1 MVAVMLL
8 LLSVHGV
15 TASSATTSSTAS
27 TEGPPVAVT
36 TVSPD
41 EISARHR
48 NLQFDI
54 GPDPN
59 ISYIGFRLTLDYT
72 VSASVNSENV
82 RTSYYRDEGCNRRL
96 DPDTEAAIST
106 DIIPDATPT
115 GGGTRTV
122 RDLCPILVM
131 FQLLFFGLCE
141 TS

>member
-1 MVAVMLL
+1 MVAVILL
-8 LLSVHGV
+8 LLSAHRA
-15 TASSATTSSTAS
+15 TASTATSTTSSTAS

-36 TVSPD
+36 TVSPE
-41 EISARHR
+41 EITARHR

-72 VSASVNSENV
+72 VSASVGPENV

-122 RDLCPILVM
+122 RGFVRYLMIFSV
-131 FQLLFFGLCE
+131 
-141 TS
+141 